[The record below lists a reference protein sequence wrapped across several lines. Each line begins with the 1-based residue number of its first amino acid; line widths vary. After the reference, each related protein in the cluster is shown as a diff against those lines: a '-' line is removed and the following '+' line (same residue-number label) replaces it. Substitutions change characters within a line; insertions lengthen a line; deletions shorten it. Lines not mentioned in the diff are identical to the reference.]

1 MKKKVALI
9 EIGKDGTF
17 GVFSPDTKSV
27 MFGNGSTVAEAKADF
42 ENSVREFI
50 EVFEETGK
58 PDPDDLKN
66 TTFVYKY
73 DMPSFL
79 SYYKILNMTQFA
91 KYAGINPSL
100 MRQYKHGQYVSEK
113 QVSDSDRDSQD
124 WKRTGRGTT
133 LIVVF
138 CIFAVSFSDAH
149 CRSI

>member
-1 MKKKVALI
+1 MKMKKKVALI

-100 MRQYKHGQYVSEK
+100 MRQYKQGQYVSEK
-113 QVSDSDRDSQD
+113 QVSKIQTAIH
-124 WKRTGRGTT
+124 KIGRE
-133 LIVVF
+133 LA
-138 CIFAVSFSDAH
+138 AVQLV
-149 CRSI
+149 